1 LSACA
6 DGYGYGGIDAGYG
19 SAGYYDG
26 YGAGYP
32 GYGYAGG
39 YAPSYF
45 GWYGDYYY
53 PGTGVYVYDRNR
65 RAHRWNDRQRSYW
78 SGRRGNGRIRD
89 NWADFRRDYRSERRD
104 YRGDLRQNRQA
115 YRDGTIDRGQF
126 RDGRRAARQ
135 EFRRDVN
142 RQYRQTQREN
152 RGVRQGGGV
161 GDRPARSGFGARGG
175 GRGARNAQ

>member
-1 LSACA
+1 MFLKRLGLVGILAGLGIGLSACA

-104 YRGDLRQNRQA
+104 YRGDL
-115 YRDGTIDRGQF
+115 
-126 RDGRRAARQ
+126 
-135 EFRRDVN
+135 FRRDVN